1 MKILYITGNDEM
13 PFYSVDGMIPFSH
26 IIEANGINEDSIFSA
41 GRSGTAVNVYDRQ
54 Q

>member
-26 IIEANGINEDSIFSA
+26 IIEANGINEDSIFFC
-41 GRSGTAVNVYDRQ
+41 RQ
-54 Q
+54 IWNSCQRL